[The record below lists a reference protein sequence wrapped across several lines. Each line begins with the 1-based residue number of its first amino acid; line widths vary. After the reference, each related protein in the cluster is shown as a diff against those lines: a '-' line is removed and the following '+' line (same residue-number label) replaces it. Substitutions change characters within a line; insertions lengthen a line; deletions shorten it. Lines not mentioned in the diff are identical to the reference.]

1 MAKAMHNDIS
11 HVTKVDIMQKSQKIL
26 MSYEKIINIDNP
38 SQLCVHVYVTKKW
51 ENSPFCWTCKG
62 WLM

>member
-26 MSYEKIINIDNP
+26 MSNEKIINIDNP
-38 SQLCVHVYVTKKW
+38 SQLCVHVYVTKK
-51 ENSPFCWTCKG
+51 
-62 WLM
+62 

>member
-11 HVTKVDIMQKSQKIL
+11 HVTKVDSMQKSQKLL
-26 MSYEKIINIDNP
+26 MSYEKINIDNP

-51 ENSPFCWTCKG
+51 ENSPFC
-62 WLM
+62 